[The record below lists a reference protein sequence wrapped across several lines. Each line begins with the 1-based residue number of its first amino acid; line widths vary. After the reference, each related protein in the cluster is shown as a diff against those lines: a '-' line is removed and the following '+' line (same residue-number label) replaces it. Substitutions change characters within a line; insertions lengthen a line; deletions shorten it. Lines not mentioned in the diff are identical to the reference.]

1 MNNMRKKFFLLLAM
15 LALVTNMKAQIRT
28 LTLDSCRALAVNYNK
43 ELRMADKK
51 VQAAYY
57 ERKAA
62 FTKYLPRIT
71 ATGAYLYTSKE
82 LSLLSDGQKEK
93 LGNLGTTV
101 STLVPQLGSMSTMLT
116 FHTPIISAPW
126 NWKTSTCPIC
136 QSTSWA
142 RKRSSPGRS
151 PPRASPTSW
160 SPLSA
165 RRGFWETWR
174 RGSNF

>member
-93 LGNLGTTV
+93 TKTWPKTHILYFLQFFV
-101 STLVPQLGSMSTMLT
+101 SS
-116 FHTPIISAPW
+116 FYRIIIVNRFIAA
-126 NWKTSTCPIC
+126 NIYI
-136 QSTSWA
+136 
-142 RKRSSPGRS
+142 
-151 PPRASPTSW
+151 
-160 SPLSA
+160 L
-165 RRGFWETWR
+165 F
-174 RGSNF
+174 